1 VGCACAI
8 RPTYGLFA
16 IILGIA
22 VWNVQRQDSP
32 ARLAAYLFGV
42 LLLTLAILLPFASKP
57 GGINALYLATI
68 RFNLDIYGSGSYR
81 LPLIDAFSQKSE
93 IFVDAVLGA
102 SLLAY
107 FITRKYSSK
116 GVVYP
121 YRGFARFEQYLFVAY
136 YIAARVSIWV
146 MGKFFR
152 HHYEF
157 LLLLTSILIAML
169 IDRIILL
176 IKSKRERAFVFSLIL
191 ALLMLAIPW
200 WVIRWLVQ
208 GLGQPGDTIE
218 FVQSRLSAMNEDARP
233 QNVALTKYIQAR
245 TLSTDRV
252 EFCSEDAEFI
262 WRSERQPATRFTMVF
277 PLAMQLPHGGYT
289 KYQLEWRKEFVDS
302 LTIVRPNFIILALEH
317 KRFMNFLTEP
327 PNILMRRIPGFEILL
342 AKSYTYD
349 TTFCDFEIYRL
360 TNAKPSP

>member
-1 VGCACAI
+1 
-8 RPTYGLFA
+8 
-16 IILGIA
+16 
-22 VWNVQRQDSP
+22 
-32 ARLAAYLFGV
+32 
-42 LLLTLAILLPFASKP
+42 
-57 GGINALYLATI
+57 
-68 RFNLDIYGSGSYR
+68 
-81 LPLIDAFSQKSE
+81 
-93 IFVDAVLGA
+93 VLGA